1 MHNVW
6 RFYPSA
12 MNVETLCRGSWMMGQ
27 NMYVSLAMLQG
38 KLIYYKTTVFRSHE
52 QYIPYWFWMFDIPDI
67 HVVMFYKINV
77 I

>member
-1 MHNVW
+1 
-6 RFYPSA
+6 
-12 MNVETLCRGSWMMGQ
+12 MGQ

-52 QYIPYWFWMFDIPDI
+52 QYIPYWFWMLDIPDI